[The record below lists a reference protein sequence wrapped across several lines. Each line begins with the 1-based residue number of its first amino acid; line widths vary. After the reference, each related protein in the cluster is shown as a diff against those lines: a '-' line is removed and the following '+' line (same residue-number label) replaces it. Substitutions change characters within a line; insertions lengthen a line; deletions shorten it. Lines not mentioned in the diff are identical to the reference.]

1 MPEIKNNFL
10 KGRMNQDS
18 DSRILQAGE
27 YREAINLMI
36 SRSEGST
43 VGEFENLLGN
53 TSINL
58 LGTNNEAVI
67 GHYVNEGDN
76 KVYLFATDY
85 NNVNGDR
92 STTGENFIYELDLFA
107 PYTKKVLVTG
117 GFLNFNQSFP
127 ITGVNLVENL
137 LFWTDNNNQPR
148 KINITLANP
157 TNAGV
162 PTHYTTEDQISVA
175 KYAPCEPIYLIDRVV
190 VRFNGAVNNSPD
202 IAVDDATGIK
212 IGDLITPFDANITD
226 TPEWSS
232 YVYVI
237 KIDGNNLVLSK
248 AITVADGRKVVFER
262 PTATQKTEINMSNGY
277 SGAVDTA
284 PTPTT
289 FTILYPSTDIEYDGN
304 VTGRY
309 SDMLP
314 RLGDFITGPGQTI
327 ADNLT
332 VVAAAANPNGGGI
345 MWTITTSDA
354 HGFSATDTVTVSAN
368 PNYDSSWKGDPIFL
382 EDKFIR
388 FSYRFK
394 FEDNEYSL
402 MAPFTQPVFIPKQ
415 YSEFGGGQF
424 PETIDMDNAY
434 KSTVVAWFENNIQ
447 NIILK
452 IPMPE
457 NTAALNMTNLLI
469 TDLDILYKESDANA
483 VKVLDTIDLINF
495 PSGTLPSIE
504 FYDGLHGLN
513 TNVYYYSYDYN
524 SSKPYKTLPS
534 NQTVRVY
541 DKVPVK
547 ALGQEIIGNRVVYGN
562 YVDKHTSPAP
572 LNFSAEI
579 ATKKPYYNNV
589 SQSPYQTLKQN
600 RTYQVGIILADRYG
614 RQSDVILSA
623 YDDVAGQQGSTV
635 FSEYN
640 TYSYQVNNPVIDWV
654 GDALNVQF
662 DTAIGTG
669 TSQGEP
675 GIWNA
680 TTNPL
685 GWYSYKVVVK
695 QQEQEY
701 YNVYLPGW
709 VNGLPVIEVKD
720 RAQIAYSILL
730 SDNINKVPRN
740 LSEVGPTDKEYTSS
754 ERLYLRVNNPNIN
767 NKASNRP
774 YGIPQENSP
783 WNKQY
788 YPSAFSQKV
797 MSIATVR
804 DMELTGIPFVTN
816 APEGPYG
823 QIGTFVD
830 TTVTPNV
837 TAPKAIGSIPWG
849 TSPVTQPFYNSDLD
863 PFAIKIDTVANSN
876 ESASLTAIPI
886 TPGPIGAVCNTVAAG
901 SAATSL
907 KSMQPCLSVAETK
920 PVFSRLELFY
930 ETSLQ
935 GKINTLNSLINS
947 QYLGITSLNNNSA
960 NFAESLAAAAQIGT
974 NIVFKTGDGNNITN
988 NNLFRNAASQAVAP
1002 RILSAYRA
1010 NDINQTTDV
1019 SNLFQLVHSGTAAEY
1034 QLKSA
1039 ASTWFTYTSASD
1051 ANPSNDVYN
1060 ITFETVYTPTNP
1072 GTDDTYTNTTTYTA
1086 TLTNVAPAMTDCN
1099 NPSGITIAST
1109 VIKTFTGTNGT
1120 NSSNSATNKTLGL
1133 VFDLDPSNAAS
1144 ILNGFTMSSEGVLTA
1159 NSGTLVDQ
1167 STYTIK
1173 PRLRDVDG
1181 NGLDESP
1188 DCSITFTVGT
1198 QHVPRAICNG
1208 KQGAD
1213 VATCT
1218 ESFEAFFGASNAT
1231 TSTGSY
1237 GTIGGTYYPGDDIKF
1252 YNVRAN
1258 AAAGSTTGALTQG
1271 VMYIKPY
1278 LTTNATGSVTCSVS
1292 IQYRAD
1298 ANSSW
1303 TQAVDTTGAVINNLT
1318 ISASNGVPGFIVK
1331 NFSVAGE
1338 YRAFTTNVSGE
1349 GCPGNSTALEIRFG
1363 DTTYGTTDCTL
1374 GPL

>member
-1 MPEIKNNFL
+1 
-10 KGRMNQDS
+10 MNQDS

-53 TSINL
+53 TSISL
-58 LGTNNEAVI
+58 LGTNNEVVI
-67 GHYVNEGDN
+67 GHYVNETTN

-92 STTGENFIYELDLFA
+92 STTGENYIYELDLFA
-107 PYTKKVLVTG
+107 PYTKKVLATG

-157 TNAGV
+157 TNVGV

-175 KYAPCEPIYLIDRVV
+175 KYAPCEPIYLIDRVLT
-190 VRFNGAVNNSPD
+190 RFDGAVNNSTD
-202 IAVDDATGIK
+202 ITVDDATDVK
-212 IGDLITPFDANITD
+212 IGDLITPYDANIT
-226 TPEWSS
+226 TEPEWSS

-237 KIDGNNLVLSK
+237 KIDSNDLVLSK
-248 AITVADGRKVVFER
+248 AITVDDGRKVIFER
-262 PTATQKTEINMSNGY
+262 PTATQKTKITMSNGY
-277 SGAVDTA
+277 SGAVNGT
-284 PTPTT
+284 PPTT
-289 FTILYPSTDIEYDGN
+289 SSFKILYPSTEIEYDGN
-304 VTGRY
+304 TTAKY

-314 RLGDFITGPGQTI
+314 KLGDFITGPNKTI

-332 VVAAAANPNGGGI
+332 VIAAAADYNSGGV
-345 MWTITTSDA
+345 MWTITTSA
-354 HGFSATDTVTVSAN
+354 VHGFVDTNTVTISAN
-368 PNYDSSWKGDPIFL
+368 PDYDSSWKGDPIFL

-415 YSEFGGGQF
+415 YSEFGGGKF
-424 PETIDMDNAY
+424 PEAIDMDNAY
-434 KSTVVAWFENNIQ
+434 KSTIVAWFENNIQ

-495 PSGTLPSIE
+495 PTGTLPFME
-504 FYDGLHGLN
+504 FYDGLHGTD

-547 ALGQEIIGNRVVYGN
+547 ALSQEIIGNRVVYGN

-589 SQSPYQTLKQN
+589 AQSPYQTLKQS

-635 FSEYN
+635 FSQYN
-640 TYSYQVNNPVIDWV
+640 TYSYQDNNPIIDWV

-662 DTAIGTG
+662 NTAIGTG

-709 VNGLPVIEVKD
+709 VNGLPVTENKD
-720 RAQIAYSILL
+720 RNQIAYSILL

-754 ERLYLRVNNPNIN
+754 ERLYLRVNNPDIN
-767 NKASNRP
+767 NKSSNRP

-788 YPSAFSQKV
+788 YPGSLSQKV

-804 DMELTGIPFVTN
+804 DMELTGIPFVSN

-823 QIGTFVD
+823 QVGTFVD

-849 TSPVTQPFYNSDLD
+849 TSPITQPFYNSDLD
-863 PFAIKIDTVANSN
+863 PFAIKIDTVANSDTGGL
-876 ESASLTAIPI
+876 ALVMPTV
-886 TPGPIGAVCNTVAAG
+886 PGAIGAICNTRAAG
-901 SAATSL
+901 SATTNI
-907 KSMQPCLSVAETK
+907 KSAQPCLSVAETK

-947 QYLGITSLNNNSA
+947 QYEGITSLNNSSA
-960 NFAESLAAAAQIGT
+960 NFAESLAAAGQIGT
-974 NIVFKTGDGNNITN
+974 NIVFKTGDGNDITN
-988 NNLFRNAASQAVAP
+988 NSLFRDATGSAVAP

-1010 NDINQTTDV
+1010 NDVNQTTDV
-1019 SNLFQLVHSGTAAEY
+1019 SNLFQFVHDSGAEY

-1039 ASTWFTYTSASD
+1039 ASTWFTYTASSAD
-1051 ANPSNDVYN
+1051 NPSNDIYN

-1072 GTDDTYTNTTTYTA
+1072 GTDDTYTNYTTYTA
-1086 TLTNVAPAMTDCN
+1086 TLTNVAPAMTDCDD
-1099 NPSGITIAST
+1099 PTDITIAST
-1109 VIKTFTGTNGT
+1109 IIKTFTGTNGT
-1120 NSSNSATNKTLGL
+1120 NGSNSATNKTLGL
-1133 VFDLDPSNAAS
+1133 VFDLDPSNATS

-1181 NGLDESP
+1181 DGLDESP

-1198 QHVPRAICNG
+1198 QHVPQAICYG
-1208 KQGAD
+1208 KLDTD
-1213 VATCT
+1213 VAVCAQ
-1218 ESFEAFFGASNAT
+1218 SFEAFFGASNAT
-1231 TSTGSY
+1231 TSTGTY
-1237 GTIGGTYYPGDDIKF
+1237 GTIGGVYYPGNAIQF

-1278 LTTNATGSVTCSVS
+1278 LTTDATGSVTCNVS

-1303 TQAVDTTGAVINNLT
+1303 TQAVDTTDTVINNLT
-1318 ISASNGVPGFIVK
+1318 ISASNNVPGFIVK
-1331 NFSVAGE
+1331 NFNVAGE
-1338 YRAFTTNVSGE
+1338 YRVFTTNVSGE
-1349 GCPGNSTALEIRFG
+1349 GCPGNNTALEIRFG
-1363 DTTYGTTDCTL
+1363 DATYTNQCTL